1 MTHDERFPDSD
12 FEDEPIEVVV
22 AEKPGVILELRFSG
36 DEIRE
41 IGDESR
47 LTGLRADRLVREYT
61 LATIRAKA
69 ATRERLARLRWPIS
83 GPPIPRSA

>member
-12 FEDEPIEVVV
+12 FEDEPIEVIV
-22 AEKPGVILELRFSG
+22 AENPGMILELRFSG

-47 LTGLRADRLVREYT
+47 VTGLRADRLIREYT
-61 LATIRAKA
+61 LEAIRARR
-69 ATRERLARLRWPIS
+69 REREAS
-83 GPPIPRSA
+83 QAEVAD

>member
-22 AEKPGVILELRFSG
+22 AENPGVILELRFSG

-61 LATIRAKA
+61 LATIRAKRDA
-69 ATRERLARLRWPIS
+69 REANQ
-83 GPPIPRSA
+83 AEVAD

>member
-12 FEDEPIEVVV
+12 FEEEPIDVIV
-22 AEKPGVILELRFSG
+22 AEKPGVIVELRFSG

-47 LTGLRADRLVREYT
+47 VTGLPADRLIREYT
-61 LATIRAKA
+61 LAAIRA
-69 ATRERLARLRWPIS
+69 RRQERVAS
-83 GPPIPRSA
+83 NTEVAD

>member
-12 FEDEPIEVVV
+12 FEDEPIEVIV
-22 AEKPGVILELRFSG
+22 AENPGMILELRFSG

-47 LTGLRADRLVREYT
+47 LTGLRADDLVLRYT
-61 LATIRAKA
+61 LEAIRAKR
-69 ATRERLARLRWPIS
+69 REREQGQAEV
-83 GPPIPRSA
+83 AD

>member
-12 FEDEPIEVVV
+12 FEDEPIDVIV
-22 AEKPGVILELRFSG
+22 AENPGVILELRFSG

-47 LTGLRADRLVREYT
+47 LTGLRADHLVREYT
-61 LATIRAKA
+61 LSAIRSK
-69 ATRERLARLRWPIS
+69 REARES
-83 GPPIPRSA
+83 SQAEVAD

>member
-12 FEDEPIEVVV
+12 FEDDPIEVNV
-22 AEKPGVILELRFSG
+22 AENPGVVLELKFSG

-47 LTGLRADRLVREYT
+47 LTGLRVDHLVREYT
-61 LATIRAKA
+61 LSAIRAKRA
-69 ATRERLARLRWPIS
+69 ARGSSQAEVAD
-83 GPPIPRSA
+83 

>member
-12 FEDEPIEVVV
+12 FEDEPIEVIV
-22 AEKPGVILELRFSG
+22 AENPGMILELRFTG

-47 LTGLRADRLVREYT
+47 LTGLRADHLVREYT
-61 LATIRAKA
+61 LEAIRAKRRDRKQGQA
-69 ATRERLARLRWPIS
+69 EVAD
-83 GPPIPRSA
+83 